1 MKEIRMEIE
10 GIDDLDSS
18 QQLEHDT
25 SLEQTDLLDPGSLQT
40 EDTMS
45 MRDTEIRIEDF
56 DRQYK
61 VITGVTITPH
71 RWLTIT
77 PHKWL
82 PITPI
87 TPLIERAIDLYDT
100 HHPQISASKSPFF
113 LSKKR
118 IFYTKK

>member
-71 RWLTIT
+71 NSRKFLCRKV
-77 PHKWL
+77 H
-82 PITPI
+82 
-87 TPLIERAIDLYDT
+87 
-100 HHPQISASKSPFF
+100 FF
-113 LSKKR
+113 LTRK
-118 IFYTKK
+118 I